1 MSKAHSRQ
9 KSWKDFRV
17 GKFLRNSSLWL
28 NIKRPGRC
36 APWGEQGG
44 GYCVWLLVKIEE
56 QHGTV
61 IPSDSHSGFY
71 FPPSDESDYQ
81 TIRHQTGSLCGF
93 LSNKK
98 NSEHLHAFLFSNIQ
112 HSTFHHLLRR
122 WSPFLSRTGNVSQ
135 AFHL

>member
-9 KSWKDFRV
+9 KSFQDFRV

-71 FPPSDESDYQ
+71 FPPFAKANGFETMDCLESLPILDILYMAGG
-81 TIRHQTGSLCGF
+81 RN
-93 LSNKK
+93 NKG
-98 NSEHLHAFLFSNIQ
+98 L
-112 HSTFHHLLRR
+112 LLRDT
-122 WSPFLSRTGNVSQ
+122 SHLFLKFIEFPYNWYPGPY
-135 AFHL
+135 